1 MKPIRV
7 TCAIIEENNKVLVV
21 QRSKD
26 MNQSLKWEFPGGKIE
41 EGESET
47 ECLIREIKEEL
58 SLVIN
63 PTIRLT
69 PSIFH
74 YPNISI
80 ELIPFICELKGGELS
95 LSEHKQYKW
104 LYDNELQYIDWAE
117 ADIPIMKEYIRRKL

>member
-1 MKPIRV
+1 M
-7 TCAIIEENNKVLVV
+7 V
-21 QRSKD
+21 QRGKD

-47 ECLIREIKEEL
+47 ECLIREINEVL
-58 SLVIN
+58 SLVVN
-63 PTIRLT
+63 PTTRLT
-69 PSIFH
+69 SSIFH

-80 ELIPFICELKGGELS
+80 ELIPFICELKGGEIT

-104 LYDNELQYIDWAE
+104 LETDELQHIDWAE